1 MCVGEVAASDTRN
14 AFSHLREQ
22 ENSRLR
28 EKLCHHPELHHDIC
42 TLVRDLNLEV
52 RSWVRADVVRVV
64 RADTFHLTERCVM
77 LRRERSGNAS
87 SRSKVSCGTLCRAC
101 LPMNLKRSFSCRPV
115 PQEASRQHSSYLLS
129 QLDI

>member
-1 MCVGEVAASDTRN
+1 VCVGEVAASDTRN

-64 RADTFHLTERCVM
+64 RADTFQTMRDV
-77 LRRERSGNAS
+77 AQ
-87 SRSKVSCGTLCRAC
+87 GTKWQC
-101 LPMNLKRSFSCRPV
+101 LIQIEGELWHAV
-115 PQEASRQHSSYLLS
+115 PSMFAHEPEAFVFLPTSATGS
-129 QLDI
+129 I

>member
-1 MCVGEVAASDTRN
+1 MDGGRKILPDDINEHSAVGQLDLMAAVIRTIPCVCVGEVAASDTRN

-64 RADTFHLTERCVM
+64 RADTFHLTE
-77 LRRERSGNAS
+77 LA
-87 SRSKVSCGTLCRAC
+87 
-101 LPMNLKRSFSCRPV
+101 
-115 PQEASRQHSSYLLS
+115 
-129 QLDI
+129 